1 MEYKYERK
9 GTNAEIEIK
18 NEGGVIL
25 FRLSSTPTNPMMLG
39 DVVTDEMIEAENERA
54 VSHAVLLEKFND
66 ELELKRFCE
75 LISENPNNGYSNYLE
90 SIKINDI
97 LNQVK

>member
-25 FRLSSTPTNPMMLG
+25 FRLSSTPTNPIMLG
-39 DVVTDEMIEAENERA
+39 DEVTDEMIEAENERGFGNPLQIHLHWL
-54 VSHAVLLEKFND
+54 VYLVL
-66 ELELKRFCE
+66 
-75 LISENPNNGYSNYLE
+75 
-90 SIKINDI
+90 
-97 LNQVK
+97 V